1 MGNGPSAAVCSG
13 GAGIGI
19 NDAMIPVIAQPPVA
33 TAASLINVACRK
45 YLEAAERL
53 KRIEADWQKLPT
65 EEAVTLISGIQAILR
80 ETRQFLEQG
89 ACQMSA
95 MTGLESDGTAD
106 KNGRHQIVECRQKAR
121 DLANRVNEML
131 ASSDHL
137 IWSCLARQEVYER
150 YQTAKALSIVIAGTL
165 LTLGVA
171 LYLLLR

>member
-53 KRIEADWQKLPT
+53 KRIEADWPKLST

-80 ETRQFLEQG
+80 ETRQFLDQG
-89 ACQMSA
+89 ASQMSA
-95 MTGLESDGTAD
+95 MTGLEYGTAD
-106 KNGRHQIVECRQKAR
+106 KNGRDQIVECRQKAR
-121 DLANRVNEML
+121 DLADRVDEML
-131 ASSDHL
+131 ASSDRL
-137 IWSCLARQEVYER
+137 VWNCLARQEAYER